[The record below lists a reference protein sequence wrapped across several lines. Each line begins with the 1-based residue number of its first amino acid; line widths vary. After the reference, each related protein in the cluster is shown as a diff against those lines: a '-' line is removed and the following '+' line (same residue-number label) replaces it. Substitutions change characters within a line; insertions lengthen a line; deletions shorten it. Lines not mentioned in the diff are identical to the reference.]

1 MNNIFKI
8 ITIAA
13 MSIFLNTNASFAG
26 KGHDHEEHQH
36 EEHQEK
42 SHENHDKH
50 DHKDE
55 KKEAHEHESNE
66 QESHHE
72 HDHEEDSHDE
82 HGDED
87 EHNHESDSH
96 DDHGHGDHH
105 DGEHHDEMKTE
116 IDEEAALSSGIAIS
130 EAKSGV
136 IFDDITLT
144 GRIILNK
151 NTTSNIGAR
160 FSGIVKKVSANWGDK
175 VKKGQVVATIESN
188 ESLKAYEVRSPLSG
202 VILERHVSVGD
213 VVDGGSLFTVA
224 DISNIW
230 AKFHIFPKDV
240 NKIVKGDAIAIK
252 NISDGKI
259 IESKIKLIFPTADEL
274 SQTIIAIA
282 EIDNK
287 EGAWKPGMVV
297 EGIVKNNSKQASVIV
312 KNSAIQNME
321 GKDVVFVKEGS
332 SYEAKEITKGKSS
345 SQYTEITNG
354 LELGQKYVEEGSF
367 IIKADIQKSAAAHDH

>member
-8 ITIAA
+8 VTITAI
-13 MSIFLNTNASFAG
+13 SIFLNTNASFAG
-26 KGHDHEEHQH
+26 EGHDHAEHQH
-36 EEHQEK
+36 EGHQEK
-42 SHENHDKH
+42 SHENDRA
-50 DHKDE
+50 DE
-55 KKEAHEHESNE
+55 EKEAHEHESNE
-66 QESHHE
+66 QGSH

-130 EAKSGV
+130 KAKSGV

-202 VILERHVSVGD
+202 VILERNVSVGD
-213 VVDGGSLFTVA
+213 VVEGGSLFTVA
-224 DISNIW
+224 DVSNIW
-230 AKFHIFPKDV
+230 VKFHIFPKDIS
-240 NKIVKGDAIAIK
+240 KINKGDAITIK
-252 NISDGKI
+252 NISDGKTTS
-259 IESKIKLIFPTADEL
+259 SKIKLVFPTADEL
-274 SQTIIAIA
+274 SQTIVAIT
-282 EIDNK
+282 EIDNT
-287 EGAWKPGMVV
+287 EGFWKPGMVV
-297 EGIVKNNSKQASVIV
+297 EGLVQNNLQKANVV
-312 KNSAIQNME
+312 VENSAIQNM
-321 GKDVVFVKEGS
+321 GNKDVIFVKEGN
-332 SYEAKEITKGKSS
+332 SYEAKEISKGRTNSK
-345 SQYTEITNG
+345 YTEIVEG
-354 LELGQKYVEEGSF
+354 LNLGQKYVSSGSF
-367 IIKADIQKSAAAHDH
+367 IIKADIQKSAAAHEH